1 MALTAAHSGI
11 PAVEWHFYAI
21 SIAIYA
27 TISWGSQT
35 CYIWI
40 DKEDGY
46 PHLKPELRLLY
57 WTHPL
62 YNKDLCSSL
71 SGPVCVVWRFWR
83 TSLFSGIFWAAW
95 KHYFNAIRK
104 CKAQLLGKLTV
115 SLAAQRTHA
124 QLGFWALPVS
134 ISNHHLA
141 HRQVIFVG

>member
-1 MALTAAHSGI
+1 MALTASHSGI

-27 TISWGSQT
+27 TISLGSQT
-35 CYIWI
+35 CYLWI

-46 PHLKPELRLLY
+46 PRLMPELRLLY

-62 YNKDLCSSL
+62 FNNVALYWTLLVLCDVFEERVCLLASSE
-71 SGPVCVVWRFWR
+71 
-83 TSLFSGIFWAAW
+83 AAW
-95 KHYFNAIRK
+95 KQYFKVIRK
-104 CKAQLLGKLTV
+104 QEPQLLGKLTV

-141 HRQVIFVG
+141 HWQVIFVG